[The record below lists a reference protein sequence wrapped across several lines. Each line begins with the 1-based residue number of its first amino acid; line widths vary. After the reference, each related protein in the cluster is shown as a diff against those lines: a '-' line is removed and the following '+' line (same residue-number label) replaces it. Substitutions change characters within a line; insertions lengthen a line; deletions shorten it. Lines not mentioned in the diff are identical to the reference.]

1 MAPQGKVVPQWQ
13 GDIAERVFNM
23 GIKILTIVAEIVDQN
38 DFVDEVIRAAI
49 QDTEKKAGKYAVKI
63 GFNQFRNNL

>member
-13 GDIAERVFNM
+13 EDIAERVFNM

-38 DFVDEVIRAAI
+38 DFVDEVIGAAI
-49 QDTEKKAGKYAVKI
+49 QDTEKKAEKYAVKI